1 MSVHDLK
8 AKLNRLGLPQGRR
21 KAEREARLRGAEAFE
36 ASLNGT
42 SDDE

>member
-8 AKLNRLGLPQGRR
+8 AKLNRLGLPQGGR
-21 KAEREARLRGAEAFE
+21 KAELEARLRGAEAFE